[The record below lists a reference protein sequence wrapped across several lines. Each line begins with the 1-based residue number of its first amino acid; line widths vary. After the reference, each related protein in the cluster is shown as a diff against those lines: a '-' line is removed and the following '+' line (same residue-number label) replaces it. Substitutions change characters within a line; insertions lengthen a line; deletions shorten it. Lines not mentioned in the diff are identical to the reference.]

1 MVEGQRMTENSGS
14 VDQEARRVVV
24 AAKTLIFDLGGA
36 WMTGESE
43 EVATEAAGLE
53 DWQLYFLGRHGV
65 LGDVDA
71 DVITAAAYVFP
82 PDRVRSQWEAAR
94 RTLTPEE
101 AVRRYA
107 EVCHEWGRSELK
119 AFDGAERLTD
129 LAGRVVDAVAVAGLP
144 LFAGWRAL
152 SLPAD
157 PLAKCAHMMQL
168 LREHRGACHG
178 LAMVALGLHP
188 LVAIL
193 LDKAENAEEYG
204 WERPYPTTTDH
215 DRQVRAQVEEVTD
228 DLVTP
233 PYASLTAAEL
243 RELLDLLGS
252 AHKLA
257 FG

>member
-1 MVEGQRMTENSGS
+1 MTTDSGS
-14 VDQEARRVVV
+14 VDEETRRVVV
-24 AAKTLIFDLGGA
+24 AAKTPIFDLGGR

-43 EVATEAAGLE
+43 EAATEAAGLE
-53 DWQLYFLGRHGV
+53 GWQLYFLGRHGV
-65 LGDVDA
+65 MGDVDP
-71 DVITAAAYVFP
+71 DVITAVAYIFP
-82 PDRVRSQWEAAR
+82 PDRVRSEWEAAR

-107 EVCHEWGRSELK
+107 GVCHEWGRSELT
-119 AFDGAERLTD
+119 AFDGAARLID
-129 LAGRVVDAVAVAGLP
+129 LAGRVVDAVDVAGLP

-157 PLAKCAHMMQL
+157 PLARCAHMLQL

-188 LVAIL
+188 LVAML
-193 LDKAENAEEYG
+193 LDEAGHAEEYG
-204 WERPYPTTTDH
+204 WERPYPTITDH
-215 DRQVRAQVEEVTD
+215 DRQLRAQVEEVTD

-233 PYASLTAAEL
+233 PYTSLTAAEQG
-243 RELLDLLGS
+243 ELLDLLSS
-252 AHKLA
+252 AQKLA

>member
-1 MVEGQRMTENSGS
+1 MTANSGS

-24 AAKTLIFDLGGA
+24 AAKTAIFDLGGA

-43 EVATEAAGLE
+43 EAATEAAGLE
-53 DWQLYFLGRHGV
+53 GWQLYFLGRHGV
-65 LGDVDA
+65 MGDVDA
-71 DVITAAAYVFP
+71 DVITAVAYVFP
-82 PDRVRSQWEAAR
+82 PARVRSEWEAAR

-107 EVCHEWGRSELK
+107 EVCHEWGRSKLA
-119 AFDGAERLTD
+119 AFDGAERLID
-129 LAGRVVDAVAVAGLP
+129 LAGRVVDAVDVAGLP

-152 SLPAD
+152 PQPAD
-157 PLAKCAHMMQL
+157 TPARCAHLMQL

-178 LAMVALGLHP
+178 LAVVALGLHP

-193 LDKAENAEEYG
+193 LDRAENAEEYG
-204 WERPYPTTTDH
+204 WERPYPTVTDH
-215 DRQVRAQVEEVTD
+215 DRQLRAQVEEVTD

-233 PYASLTAAEL
+233 PYTALTPAEQG
-243 RELLDLLGS
+243 ELLDLLS
-252 AHKLA
+252 AAHKLA